1 MLERVVDL
9 QVESN
14 YRLRIRF
21 SDGVT
26 GIVDLSRRPKR
37 GVFAPLQDPN
47 FFAQARIDEFGA
59 VCWPNGADLAPV
71 AMHDELVKNDGLWTV
86 GAEFAAS

>member
-9 QVESN
+9 QVEPN

-37 GVFAPLQDPN
+37 GVFAPLQDLN
-47 FFAQARIDEFGA
+47 LFAQARIDEFGA
-59 VCWPNGADLAPV
+59 VCWPNGADIAPD
-71 AMHDELVKNDGLWTV
+71 AMHDELVKNAGLWIV
-86 GAEFAAS
+86 GAEFAPS

>member
-9 QVESN
+9 QVEPN
-14 YRLRIRF
+14 YRLRVRF
-21 SDGVT
+21 SEGVM

-59 VCWPNGADLAPV
+59 VCWPNGADLAPD

>member
-9 QVESN
+9 QVEPN

-47 FFAQARIDEFGA
+47 FFALARIDEFGA
-59 VCWPNGADLAPV
+59 VCWPNGADLAPD